1 MKNFLKKLDK
11 LEIIMGLLFLVI
23 SIISIINFGLVG
35 ALIIPILI
43 ILIIIYY
50 NSDNIVKQL
59 NKKKGKKKSNI
70 KNKTKK
76 TLKPNDNEEN
86 IKDIIIDSEE
96 EDIIEGTLN
105 EKKEVG
111 NMKKISSKSKKGK
124 RKGHSSKSKSNSN
137 LKQRILKIFIIVFT
151 TCVFAVSGFMLYIII
166 SSGTFDPEKL
176 ANQDQTVVYDV
187 DGEVIAT
194 LGREKRETVT
204 YDQLP
209 QVLVD
214 AIIATED
221 SRFFEHNGV
230 DMARFLKASV
240 GQLLGNSDAG
250 GASTLTMQVVKN
262 NLTSTEKSIIRKF
275 KDVYISVFILERNYS
290 KEEILEFY
298 VNDSLLGGNV
308 YGVEQ
313 ASQYYFGKSVSELSL
328 PEASLIAGLFQSP
341 NGYNPYNNPEGATER
356 RNTVLK
362 LMVRHGYITQ
372 EEADL
377 ANSVS
382 VESLLTG
389 SGEEMNYQGYI
400 DTVVDEIIEKTDN
413 DPYLIP
419 MKIYTAMDKDI
430 QDGINK
436 VLSGE
441 DHEWADE
448 YVQAGIA
455 VVDVNNGAIS
465 AIGAGRNREGE
476 RTWNFA
482 TQEIRHP
489 GSTAKPLFDYG
500 PGFEYNNFSTYT
512 LFNDEPWQYT
522 DGPEVNN
529 WDGTYQGLITL
540 RQALSVSRN
549 IPALKAFQQVS
560 KKNIISFVESLG
572 IEPEKDGNSIHEAH
586 AIGAFEKG
594 ATPLQMAAAYAAF
607 ASGGYYT
614 EPYTVTKIEY
624 RDTGEVEEFKADR
637 KRVMSD
643 STTYLMNNVLQ
654 YAVEYGFNGGA
665 RVYGSTVAA
674 KTGTS
679 TFDDATLEALGLP
692 SSAVKDLWTV
702 AYTPEYSIA
711 LWYGYQ
717 DASSEHYLT
726 GASAPKDAVMSSI
739 MKYIPKTTK
748 QFEMPDS
755 VVASQVEFGTWP
767 AQLPSEYTP
776 SDLIRTEYF
785 KKGTEP
791 TEVSQRFAKL
801 DPVTNLKAT
810 TSGNTVRLTWSG
822 ETPEILTESYL
833 REYFSQSVFGNGTES
848 FVNQRLSYNNNT
860 LGGYGY
866 GIYVKSSSGNLT
878 QVGFTTDNSYTYNAT
893 IGGNIT
899 IVVKAEYRSFKANA
913 SDGVEVDVNVSGG
926 GSVSDDSLSLDIG
939 ASNLTPSVGNYT
951 EPGVTVTYNGED
963 VTDEAT
969 ISYTVTIDGNS
980 HSVTSPSE
988 VERLINEQ
996 PAGTYYIRYRAT
1008 YQGESAE
1015 ATRTVTVHN

>member
-1 MKNFLKKLDK
+1 
-11 LEIIMGLLFLVI
+11 
-23 SIISIINFGLVG
+23 
-35 ALIIPILI
+35 
-43 ILIIIYY
+43 
-50 NSDNIVKQL
+50 
-59 NKKKGKKKSNI
+59 
-70 KNKTKK
+70 
-76 TLKPNDNEEN
+76 
-86 IKDIIIDSEE
+86 
-96 EDIIEGTLN
+96 
-105 EKKEVG
+105 
-111 NMKKISSKSKKGK
+111 MKKISSKSKKGK
-124 RKGHSSKSKSNSN
+124 RKSHSSKSKSNSN
-137 LKQRILKIFIIVFT
+137 LKQRILKIFIIVFA

-176 ANQDQTVVYDV
+176 ANQDQTVVYDI

-341 NGYNPYNNPEGATER
+341 NGYNPYNNPERATER

-455 VVDVNNGAIS
+455 VVDVNTGAIS

-529 WDGTYQGLITL
+529 WDGSYQGLITL

-637 KRVMSD
+637 ERVMSD
-643 STTYLMNNVLQ
+643 STAYLMNNVLQ

-665 RVYGSTVAA
+665 RVYG
-674 KTGTS
+674 
-679 TFDDATLEALGLP
+679 
-692 SSAVKDLWTV
+692 
-702 AYTPEYSIA
+702 
-711 LWYGYQ
+711 
-717 DASSEHYLT
+717 
-726 GASAPKDAVMSSI
+726 
-739 MKYIPKTTK
+739 
-748 QFEMPDS
+748 
-755 VVASQVEFGTWP
+755 
-767 AQLPSEYTP
+767 
-776 SDLIRTEYF
+776 
-785 KKGTEP
+785 
-791 TEVSQRFAKL
+791 
-801 DPVTNLKAT
+801 
-810 TSGNTVRLTWSG
+810 
-822 ETPEILTESYL
+822 
-833 REYFSQSVFGNGTES
+833 
-848 FVNQRLSYNNNT
+848 
-860 LGGYGY
+860 
-866 GIYVKSSSGNLT
+866 
-878 QVGFTTDNSYTYNAT
+878 
-893 IGGNIT
+893 
-899 IVVKAEYRSFKANA
+899 
-913 SDGVEVDVNVSGG
+913 
-926 GSVSDDSLSLDIG
+926 
-939 ASNLTPSVGNYT
+939 
-951 EPGVTVTYNGED
+951 
-963 VTDEAT
+963 
-969 ISYTVTIDGNS
+969 
-980 HSVTSPSE
+980 
-988 VERLINEQ
+988 
-996 PAGTYYIRYRAT
+996 
-1008 YQGESAE
+1008 
-1015 ATRTVTVHN
+1015 

>member
-1 MKNFLKKLDK
+1 MKKFLKKLDK

-124 RKGHSSKSKSNSN
+124 RKSHSSKSKSNSN
-137 LKQRILKIFIIVFT
+137 LKQRILKIFIIVFA

-455 VVDVNNGAIS
+455 VVDVNTGAIS

-529 WDGTYQGLITL
+529 WDGSYQGLITL

-637 KRVMSD
+637 ERVMSD
-643 STTYLMNNVLQ
+643 STAYLMNNVLQ

-679 TFDDATLEALGLP
+679 TFDENTLKTLGLP

-767 AQLPSEYTP
+767 AQLASEYTP

-810 TSGNTVRLTWSG
+810 TNGNTVRITWSG

-893 IGGNIT
+893 MGGNIT

-996 PAGTYYIRYRAT
+996 SAGTYYIRYRAT